1 MASDIDYDRFDYYSR
16 QDYDQ
21 LEYQIDLFE
30 YRYTCKTQ
38 KQSKRKMKKSSCSI
52 STKSLKSNP
61 GLLRVKCLPEEKTSK
76 AEPKRF
82 RYDHRSQ

>member
-38 KQSKRKMKKSSCSI
+38 KQSKRKMK
-52 STKSLKSNP
+52 NP
-61 GLLRVKCLPEEKTSK
+61 PVLSRRKVLNRIQDYSE
-76 AEPKRF
+76 
-82 RYDHRSQ
+82 